1 MGLSRNRREIDEK
14 RLENRAR
21 SQIIS
26 RRPSL
31 RSRRDSTEARNWL
44 KTRAFRASGR
54 RDSSVQ
60 NYLSTYLALRIAKER
75 RIADFVRTA
84 EFHEKQA
91 ARLRRSH
98 HELGWIKTPPLT
110 DKEIEIL
117 YYHNWLSMKYRT
129 AASRPWLPVKPDPP
143 EPR

>member
-1 MGLSRNRREIDEK
+1 MRLPRMTTRRWMV
-14 RLENRAR
+14 AV
-21 SQIIS
+21 
-26 RRPSL
+26 
-31 RSRRDSTEARNWL
+31 ACV
-44 KTRAFRASGR
+44 AVA
-54 RDSSVQ
+54 
-60 NYLSTYLALRIAKER
+60 LALRIAKER

-117 YYHNWLSMKYRT
+117 YYHNWLSIKYRT